1 MQWNMGNIFNASEE
15 IAKMAEYPGIRMYQ
29 VKMMTSQNPQDDLMN
44 EDWVTWAKTSESNF
58 VSAFSAVCLLTARYM
73 ADVMGKDKVLLVCVK
88 KAWYVCWY

>member
-29 VKMMTSQNPQDDLMN
+29 VKMMTSQKPQDDLMD

-88 KAWYVCWY
+88 KARYVCRY